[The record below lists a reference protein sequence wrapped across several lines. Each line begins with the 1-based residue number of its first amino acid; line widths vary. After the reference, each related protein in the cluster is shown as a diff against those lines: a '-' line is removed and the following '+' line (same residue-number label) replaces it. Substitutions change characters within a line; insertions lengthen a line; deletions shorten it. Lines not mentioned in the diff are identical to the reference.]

1 MEPEWSRACE
11 ETNLADF
18 VSTVKTFR
26 IIVLTYNRPHSL
38 LRLLN
43 SLENSDYT
51 FHHNNPRWRLLLE
64 IRIDGGG
71 GAEVKLTENIRRVST
86 VSSLL
91 PPRAS

>member
-1 MEPEWSRACE
+1 MPSLRELEWRGVCE
-11 ETNLADF
+11 EANLGDF
-18 VSTVKTFR
+18 VSRVKTFR

-51 FHHNNPRWRLLLE
+51 FHHNNPHWRIILE

-71 GAEVKLTENIRRVST
+71 GAEVKL
-86 VSSLL
+86 SL
-91 PPRAS
+91 